1 MSLNQELFAKANVAS
16 EGVEGRFCDY
26 RDGRYYQIASYDR
39 MTTFFMSIVSA
50 DDHWLFLASNGG
62 LTAGRQNAE
71 KALFPYYSED
81 KIVDLAH
88 CTGSL
93 SLIREQDRLWQ
104 PFNSLELA
112 PFSGQRSLYKG
123 IRGDRVIFSEQLDEL
138 TFDYG
143 WSFSEAFGLV
153 KTSRLT
159 NDSTRSRTLELLD
172 GLQNILPAN
181 IASVTQNSHSVLLDA
196 YKSTD
201 LVDDRLALFYLSSR
215 LTDLAE
221 PSESLLTNSVW
232 SCVSQGTWAFKV
244 SLDGQAPQRFAQGTP
259 LRYPE
264 RARGRRGSYFL
275 EARVTLAPGETIEW
289 FTLAEV
295 SLDTSA
301 VLALRQRMGDAQIAA
316 QVLADIALGARKLAS
331 HLAKADGGQVGG
343 QEATTVHHWANS
355 LFNIMRG
362 GFFEDGYRLTRDDLR
377 NFVLTRN
384 RNLADQTFWQTLPAQ
399 LLVTELDRYL
409 PADAAPD
416 LLRLVHEYLPISF
429 SRRHGDPSRP
439 WNRFSINLK
448 DEQGRAIKDYQ
459 GNWRDIFQNWEPLAL
474 SYPEFLPAMISTF
487 LNATTADGYNPYRVT
502 RAGIEWETPEPENPW
517 SNIGYWSDHQ
527 IIYLSKLL
535 ELQYKLKPAVVQD
548 WFERKQF
555 SYANVPY
562 RIKSFAHLRLD
573 PFNSIEFDAK
583 LDARI
588 SALQASLGA
597 DAKLLLERGELER
610 GGLEGGELEG
620 HVSGEPRVIHVNLM
634 EKLLTLWLAKLSNF
648 VPGGGIWMNTQRPEW
663 NDANNA
669 LVGWGLSVVTLAY
682 LHRHLSAMHGQLA
695 GLAGELSVSCE
706 VFEWFD
712 RVDRIF
718 QTPFAIEDPQQR
730 LTTLEALSRSG
741 DHYRSQ
747 LYRAGFGGQCTTLS
761 YGTVQDFLTRVLACL
776 KDTLNYNQRPDRL
789 YHGYNLLNLSAQGV
803 AIDHLPIMLEG
814 QVAVLAS
821 GLLAPAQSIELLQA
835 LRQSDLYRA
844 DQHTYLLY
852 PNKQLPVFL
861 AKNNIAGALFEQ
873 TSGAAELLARG
884 QVFKRDSA
892 GGLHFRAEVRN
903 GVDLTQQLYRLGLA
917 PEQQAGILAL
927 YEATFTHK
935 AFTGRSGS
943 FFAYEGL
950 GSTYW
955 HMVAKLLLA
964 AQEGWMQA
972 KYLGADPEQI
982 QQLANAYYDIRS
994 GIGFNKSPAHY
1005 GAVPTDPYSHS
1016 PENGVA
1022 RQPGM
1027 TGQVKEEL
1035 LTRLGEFGLFWSNQ
1049 SIDIVPGLL
1058 KANEFIE
1065 SPVPFNY
1072 LDPSGQ
1078 WHSLSLPVGSLAF
1091 TLAQIPFLYY
1101 RHDSAELAMRV
1112 TMADG
1117 TVRQIAG
1124 GRLPVELFSDLCQ
1137 RNNRI
1142 RLIEVDFPIDSLL
1155 VTE

>member
-1 MSLNQELFAKANVAS
+1 MSFNQESFAKFNVAS
-16 EGVEGRFCDY
+16 SAVEGRFCDY

-62 LTAGRQNAE
+62 LSAGRQNAE

-81 KIVDLAH
+81 KIVDMAH

-93 SLIREQDRLWQ
+93 SLFREQGRLWQ
-104 PFNSLELA
+104 PFNTLDLA
-112 PFSGQRSLYKG
+112 PFKGQRNLYKG
-123 IRGDRVIFSEQLDEL
+123 IRGDRIVFSEQLEEL
-138 TFDYG
+138 TFEYG

-159 NDSTRSRTLELLD
+159 NDSTRPRTLDLLD

-181 IASVTQNSHSVLLDA
+181 IESATQNSQSVLLDA

-221 PSESLLTNSVW
+221 PSESLLANTVW
-232 SCVSQGTWAFKV
+232 SCVSQGDWVFKV
-244 SLDGQAPQRFAQGTP
+244 CLDGQAPQRFAQGTP
-259 LRYPE
+259 LSYPD
-264 RARGRRGSYFL
+264 RARGCRGSYFL
-275 EARVTLAPGETIEW
+275 ESTVTLAPGESIEW
-289 FTLAEV
+289 LTLAEV

-301 VLALRQRMGDAQIAA
+301 LVALRQRISETQIAT
-316 QVLADIALGARKLAS
+316 QVLADIALGASKLAS
-331 HLAKADGGQVGG
+331 HLAKADGSQISG
-343 QEATTVHHWANS
+343 QEATAVHHWANS

-362 GFFEDGYRLTRDDLR
+362 GFFEDGYRVTRDDLR

-384 RNLADQTFWQTLPAQ
+384 RNLADHPFWHTLPER
-399 LLVTELDRYL
+399 LSVTELERYL
-409 PADAAPD
+409 PADGAPD
-416 LLRLVHEYLPISF
+416 LLRLVREYLPISF

-448 DEQGRAIKDYQ
+448 DEQGFPIKDYQ

-502 RAGIEWETPEPENPW
+502 RAGIEWETPEPDNPW

-535 ELQYKLKPAVVQD
+535 ELQYKLKPTLVQD

-562 RIKSFAHLRLD
+562 RIKSFAQLSVD
-573 PFNSIEFDAK
+573 PYNSIEFDAE

-588 SALQASLGA
+588 SALQLTLGA
-597 DAKLLLERGELER
+597 DAKLLLV
-610 GGLEGGELEG
+610 GGLANQQANQLANQLANP
-620 HVSGEPRVIHVNLM
+620 PRVIHVNLM

-669 LVGWGLSVVTLAY
+669 LVGRGLSVVTLAY
-682 LHRHLSAMHGQLA
+682 LHRHLSAMHSQLVA
-695 GLAGELSVSCE
+695 CTGELSVSCE
-706 VFEWFD
+706 VIDWFD
-712 RVDRIF
+712 RVNEIF
-718 QTPFAIEDPQQR
+718 HTRFAIEDPKQR
-730 LTTLEALSRSG
+730 LTTLEALAQSGDEYRSELYRSG
-741 DHYRSQ
+741 FSGKC
-747 LYRAGFGGQCTTLS
+747 AMLS
-761 YGTVQDFLTRVLACL
+761 YARVVDFLTRVLASV
-776 KDTLNYNQRPDRL
+776 KETLNYNQRPDRL
-789 YHGYNLLNLSAQGV
+789 YHGYNLLNLSEHGV
-803 AIDHLPIMLEG
+803 SIDRLPIMLEG
-814 QVAVLAS
+814 QVALLAS
-821 GLLAPAQSIELLQA
+821 GLLDPAASIELLQA
-835 LRQSDLYRA
+835 LRQSELYRA

-861 AKNNIAGALFEQ
+861 AKNNIAVDLFEQ
-873 TSGAAELLARG
+873 TPGAAELLDRG
-884 QVFKRDSA
+884 QVFKRDNA
-892 GGLHFRAEVRN
+892 GGLHFRAEYRN
-903 GVDLTQQLYRLGLA
+903 GVDLAKQLSYLALDSDQQR
-917 PEQQAGILAL
+917 GILAL
-927 YEATFTHK
+927 YEATFAHK
-935 AFTGRSGS
+935 AFTGRSSS

-964 AQEGWMQA
+964 AQESWLQA
-972 KYLGADPEQI
+972 KRQAVDPLQVE
-982 QQLANAYYDIRS
+982 QLANAYYDVRS

-1035 LTRLGEFGLFWSNQ
+1035 LTRLGEFGLFWSDQ

-1065 SPVPFNY
+1065 SPRAFAY
-1072 LDPSGQ
+1072 LDPSEQ
-1078 WHSLSLPVGSLAF
+1078 WQSLSLPKGSLAF

-1101 RHDSAELAMRV
+1101 RKASPELAIRV
-1112 TMADG
+1112 TMSDG
-1117 TVRQIAG
+1117 ELRHIDG
-1124 GRLPVELFSDLCQ
+1124 GRLPVDLFSDLCQ

-1142 RLIEVDFPIDSLL
+1142 RLIEVDFPVDSLL
-1155 VTE
+1155 ATE

>member
-1 MSLNQELFAKANVAS
+1 MSLNQELLVKSNVAS
-16 EGVEGRFCDY
+16 VGVEGRFCDY

-81 KIVDLAH
+81 KIVDMAH
-88 CTGSL
+88 CIGPL
-93 SLIREQDRLWQ
+93 CLIREQGRLWQ
-104 PFNSLELA
+104 PFNTLELA
-112 PFSGQRSLYKG
+112 PFAGQRNLYKG
-123 IRGDRVIFSEQLDEL
+123 IRGDRIIFSEQLDEL

-159 NDSTRSRTLELLD
+159 NNSLRPRTLDLLD

-181 IASVTQNSHSVLLDA
+181 IESATQNSQSVLLDA

-221 PSESLLTNSVW
+221 PSESLLANSVW
-232 SCVSQGTWAFKV
+232 SCVSQGDWTFKV
-244 SLDGQAPQRFAQGTP
+244 SLDGQAPQRFAQGAP
-259 LRYPE
+259 LSYPD

-275 EARVTLAPGETIEW
+275 ESHVTLAPGETIEW
-289 FTLAEV
+289 LTLAEV
-295 SLDTSA
+295 SQDTSA
-301 VLALRQRMGDAQIAA
+301 LLALRRRIGEAQIAA
-316 QVLADIALGARKLAS
+316 QVLADIAQGASKLAS
-331 HLAKADGGQVGG
+331 HLAKADGSQVGG
-343 QEATTVHHWANS
+343 QEATAVHHWANS

-362 GFFEDGYRLTRDDLR
+362 GFFEDGYRLEREDLR
-377 NFVLTRN
+377 NFVQTRN
-384 RNLADQTFWQTLPAQ
+384 RNLADLAFWQTLPEQ
-399 LLVTELDRYL
+399 FLVTELDRYM
-409 PADAAPD
+409 PVDGAPD
-416 LLRLVHEYLPISF
+416 LLRLVREYLPISF

-448 DEQGRAIKDYQ
+448 DQQGLPIKDFQ

-502 RAGIEWETPEPENPW
+502 RAGIEWETPEPDNPW

-527 IIYLSKLL
+527 IIYLAKLL
-535 ELQYKLKPAVVQD
+535 ELQYKLKPALVQD

-562 RIKSFAHLRLD
+562 RIKSFAQLRLD
-573 PFNSIEFDAK
+573 PYNSIEFDAE

-588 SALQASLGA
+588 SALQTTLGA
-597 DAKLLLERGELER
+597 DAKLLLV
-610 GGLEGGELEG
+610 GGLAGGLAG
-620 HVSGEPRVIHVNLM
+620 QPRVIHVNLM

-682 LHRHLSAMHGQLA
+682 LHRHLSALQEQLA
-695 GLAGELSVSCE
+695 GLNGQLSVSRE
-706 VFEWFD
+706 VLAWFD
-712 RVDRIF
+712 RVDGIF
-718 QTPFAIEDPQQR
+718 QTRFAVEDPQQR
-730 LTTLEALSRSG
+730 LATLEALAHSG
-741 DHYRSQ
+741 DQYRSE
-747 LYRAGFGGQCTTLS
+747 LYQSGFSGQSKMLS
-761 YGTVQDFLTRVLACL
+761 YATVVDFLTRVLVCL

-803 AIDHLPIMLEG
+803 TIDHLPIMLEG
-814 QVAVLAS
+814 QVALLAS
-821 GLLAPAQSIELLQA
+821 GLLNPAESIELLQA

-852 PNKQLPVFL
+852 PNKQLPAFL
-861 AKNNIAGALFEQ
+861 AKNKIADGLFKQTPGAV
-873 TSGAAELLARG
+873 ELLDRG
-884 QVFKRDSA
+884 QVFKRDHE
-892 GGLHFRAEVRN
+892 GGLHFRAEFRN
-903 GVDLTQQLYRLGLA
+903 GVDLAKQLSILGLDS
-917 PEQQAGILAL
+917 EQQSGILAL
-927 YEATFTHK
+927 YEATFAHK

-964 AQEGWMQA
+964 AQESWIQA
-972 KYLGADPEQI
+972 KRVAADPLQV
-982 QQLANAYYDIRS
+982 QQLASAYYDIRS

-1035 LTRLGEFGLFWSNQ
+1035 LTRLGEFGLFWSDQ

-1058 KANEFIE
+1058 KAHEFIE
-1065 SPVPFNY
+1065 SPSAFTY

-1078 WHSLSLPVGSLAF
+1078 WQSLSLPGGSLAF

-1101 RHDSAELAMRV
+1101 RQATPELAMRV

-1117 TVRQIAG
+1117 ELRHIGG
-1124 GRLPVELFSDLCQ
+1124 GRLPVDLFSDLCQ